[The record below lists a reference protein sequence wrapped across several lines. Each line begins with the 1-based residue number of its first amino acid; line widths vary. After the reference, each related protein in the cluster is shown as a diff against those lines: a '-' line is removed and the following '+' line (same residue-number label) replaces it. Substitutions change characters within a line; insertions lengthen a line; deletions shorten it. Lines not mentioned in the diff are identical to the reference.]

1 MMNHS
6 RLRKFVLF
14 VVVVT
19 LGLSASQSAEGGF
32 KEGLD
37 SYDRNDYATA
47 LKEWKP
53 LAEQGDAGAQYYL
66 GVMYAYGQGVPQDQ
80 KTGVKWYALAA
91 EQGNAFAQSNLG
103 FMYAKGRGILQDYKT
118 AVKWFTFAAEQG
130 YVRAQ
135 SNLGLMYTKG
145 QGVPQDYVYAHM
157 WINIAASSGNKD
169 ALKNRDIIAKRM
181 TPSQIE
187 NAQRL
192 ARECVRKKY
201 KGC

>member
-1 MMNHS
+1 MNHS

-66 GVMYAYGQGVPQDQ
+66 GVMYAYGQGVPQDH
-80 KTGVKWYALAA
+80 KTGVKWYAL
-91 EQGNAFAQSNLG
+91 
-103 FMYAKGRGILQDYKT
+103 
-118 AVKWFTFAAEQG
+118 AAEQG

-181 TPSQIE
+181 TPSQLVK
-187 NAQRL
+187 AQDL
-192 ARECVRKKY
+192 DRECVRKKY
-201 KGC
+201 ERC